1 MPHWKN
7 FVVQVFATT
16 DEAKGIGKMGT
27 GYPIAKDRILTA
39 RHVVLPNNKKP
50 TKIEARWPQAGGD
63 SAWQPAKVL
72 WPQNAEEGS
81 RLDVAVLE
89 TTFPPDIDWRYLS
102 SGRPTDA
109 MDFASESFAFV
120 GKTKNGEYK
129 SVPLDG
135 KIYGAA
141 DFQDHFFVSV
151 GAPPTI
157 PEGWRGASGGP
168 VMVSG
173 RLLGVLV
180 ECPENFGQARLK
192 ATPTWKLLELSS
204 FVSAAEYKEYE
215 QRREKMRNELA
226 GRLEKMDD
234 DVRKKLA
241 DYLKLPDDTPVALAD
256 NLCLLDIDALLDAF
270 DQVHYELYEEGQK
283 QAAENLFD
291 IVKIVAPKVAD
302 HAIVSKITNAN
313 TGLSFLVWD
322 LPVRTRNLLELV
334 MAAADDKPLRYQPPE
349 SEFAFSKSTQIL
361 DDFPDFSVDPNQKA
375 DGIRLG
381 LVNKYSAPPEHG
393 KKYIPTEIEIQN
405 ASRTIAYMAKRS
417 KRGRP
422 CCAFEVTGDE
432 RSHQAA
438 EDVIEPLSRQFPAAA
453 FVELAGAPE
462 QEVAEND
469 TMRYISQML
478 WRMHS
483 EDKT

>member
-7 FVVQVFATT
+7 FLVQVFATT

-63 SAWQPAKVL
+63 SAWQPAEVL
-72 WPQNAEEGS
+72 WPQNAEDGS

-89 TTFPPDIDWRYLS
+89 TTFPSDIDWRYLS
-102 SGRPTDA
+102 SARPTDD
-109 MDFASESFAFV
+109 MDFASESFAFA
-120 GKTKNGEYK
+120 G
-129 SVPLDG
+129 SLRG
-135 KIYGAA
+135 KIHSAA
-141 DFQDHFFVSV
+141 DTKDHFFLSV
-151 GAPPTI
+151 EAPPTI
-157 PEGWRGASGGP
+157 KDGWQGASGGP
-168 VMVSG
+168 VMVAG

-180 ECPENFGQARLK
+180 ECPINFGQKLLK
-192 ATPTWKLLELSS
+192 AIPTWKLLELSS
-204 FVSAAEYKEYE
+204 FVAAAGYKTYE

-241 DYLKLPDDTPVALAD
+241 DYLKLSDARPAALAD

-291 IVKIVAPKVAD
+291 IVKVVAPKVAD

-438 EDVIEPLSRQFPAAA
+438 RDVIEPLSRQFPAAA